1 MTPDHVKKFQEKI
14 GRTGLLLIT
23 LVFIVMTKELNPFRG
38 DPFCKGEWCHPKENL
53 LSELP
58 KDPFRT
64 IKICDDLTHSIKPGR
79 VLSVNLSIAC
89 SPDYISYYRSVEG
102 VLQILD
108 GVFEP
113 DDETLLDDLAH
124 TKVMLTFATNPVRGF
139 SIPLLTIRLDFFPDS
154 DLCSLEAI
162 ENHLLTVT
170 PTICGYLAETEMKH
184 LSSIEEIRCF
194 IYQRMTS
201 EVSYQYSR
209 EFREML
215 TKTDMLRWDWFISSS
230 PTIFYGENLI
240 NFRNHRVGHAMNVTD
255 QHFEEIFSNW
265 GAI

>member
-1 MTPDHVKKFQEKI
+1 
-14 GRTGLLLIT
+14 
-23 LVFIVMTKELNPFRG
+23 MTKELNPFRV

-139 SIPLLTIRLDFFPDS
+139 SIPLLTIRLDFFSDS

-170 PTICGYLAETEMKH
+170 PTICGYLAETEIKH

-194 IYQRMTS
+194 IYQRMTL
-201 EVSYQYSR
+201 EVSYHYSR

-230 PTIFYGENLI
+230 LIFQSFIPYRQMRFFSSGSTTMNRSRIGTPQEKDDSFIDPKTISTTEIYEV
-240 NFRNHRVGHAMNVTD
+240 RVFCFIGNDV
-255 QHFEEIFSNW
+255 S
-265 GAI
+265 